1 MGFLLP
7 RHSVKK
13 LIQPFESSGGG
24 FPQTKKTQLDPPC
37 LEHSFELS
45 VEFKTPTQIEA
56 LSLEFFFF
64 FFPLYVL
71 RTAINIIRN
80 KLIIDHTFNNDKY
93 RSFRNKLKRE

>member
-56 LSLEFFFF
+56 LSLEYFFFSPF
-64 FFPLYVL
+64 TYYVL
-71 RTAINIIRN
+71 Q
-80 KLIIDHTFNNDKY
+80 LILLETN
-93 RSFRNKLKRE
+93 